1 MLHAQSCEDTNAT
14 KWCSISN
21 SQGKK
26 LIGTRQAGAHHADP
40 AVKACSC
47 DPEDGEKNGVL
58 KEREKGMVI
67 RCRRS
72 KGHLLS
78 ALSAKVSF
86 GFIQ

>member
-1 MLHAQSCEDTNAT
+1 MVLHL
-14 KWCSISN
+14 KFP
-21 SQGKK
+21 GKEADWPAEGA
-26 LIGTRQAGAHHADP
+26 LYPLSVTRQAGAHHADP
-40 AVKACSC
+40 AVEACSC

-58 KEREKGMVI
+58 KERGKGMVI